1 MAQFDFLA
9 AEFAEIYE
17 HAGHAE
23 SVAIADPRTACI
35 YARFALEVAVK
46 WLYRVEPSLK
56 DPFET
61 TLSAR
66 IHEPTF
72 RKLLGQALNAKAKI
86 IKDFGNGAV
95 HDAKAVP
102 LASAVTSLRELFHI
116 SYWLVHTYGQK
127 AKPAASITF
136 SAEALPRTSS
146 VPTSNL
152 KQLQEIA
159 KRFADT
165 VKARDEAERKLMAVE
180 SDRAKLEAEIAF
192 MRAEVAKAKL
202 ANARVPDG
210 HDYDEATTRDAF
222 IDLLLAETGWTF
234 TKPGHDTEYPVAGLP
249 NNTGEGFVDYVL
261 WGDDGK
267 PLGIVEAKR
276 TKRDARVG
284 QQQAKL
290 YADCLEK
297 QFGQRPIIF
306 YTNGYEHWIWDD
318 QRYPPRSIQ
327 GFLTKDEL
335 ELAIRRRST
344 LKTLAT
350 IEIDRNIVERF
361 YQTRAIRRVA
371 ESFEK
376 DHLRRALLVMATGS
390 GKTRTVIALCD
401 LLMKANW
408 ARRVLFLADRVALVN
423 QSVNAFKKFL
433 PDASPVNLVTEKSAT
448 GRVYIST
455 YPTMMGLID
464 EAKNGKRRFG
474 PGHFDLIVVDE
485 AHRSVYRKYGAIF
498 DYFDSLIV
506 GLTATPKDEIDRDT
520 YRLFDLQRGV
530 PTDAYGLDEA
540 VKDGFLVPPKAVS
553 VPLKFQRECI
563 SYDDLSDDEKELW
576 DTVEWD
582 EDGNVPDR
590 VEAAAVNKWLFNKDT
605 VDKVLEHLM
614 TMGLKVADGDRLGKT
629 IIFAKNHD
637 HAQFIAERF
646 DANYPHLKG
655 SFARVIDF
663 KTEYAQ
669 SLIDDFSQVAK
680 APHIAISVDML
691 DTGIDV
697 PEVVNLVFF
706 KIVRSKTKFWQMI
719 GRGTR
724 LCPNLF
730 RSGLHKEFF
739 QVFDFC
745 QNFEFFNQ
753 NPDLAEG
760 AAGDSLTKRLFA
772 KRVELVG
779 ELDASDAKDGPKPH
793 IGEYAQ
799 SPTPVP
805 HASEPDSLHDHVAQ
819 IRALRE
825 SAVRQLRDEVE
836 GMSFDNFIVR
846 SKRRFVK
853 KYNGDGPWVRLG
865 PNECA
870 ELIEQIAGLPSSISD
885 DDIEA
890 KQFDLLILK
899 TQLAVLRSE
908 RTFDGLRQKIVQIGS
923 LLEELSNVP
932 MVAKELALIHDLQS
946 DEFWRDITIPMLDQ
960 VRRRLRELVKLIEMK
975 RRPIVY
981 TDFEDAIG
989 LGEEVV
995 INGISVGTDMES
1007 FRRKARH
1014 FLKDHENH
1022 IAILKLRR
1030 NEPLTPT
1037 DLAELERMF
1046 LEVGALPVEIEQL
1059 RADGELGLFVRSL
1072 IGMDREAAKIAFAG
1086 FVNDANASAN
1096 QIEFINMIVDHV
1108 TERGSMDA
1116 RLLYESPF
1124 TDVDPMGIEG
1134 VFRQEQAIAIVTIL
1148 EQINRRAAA

>member
-1 MAQFDFLA
+1 MAQFDFLS
-9 AEFAEIYE
+9 AEFAEVYE

-23 SVAIADPRTACI
+23 SLAIADPRTACI
-35 YARFALEVAVK
+35 YARFALEVVVK
-46 WLYRVEPSLK
+46 WLYSVEPSLR

-72 RKLLGQALNAKAKI
+72 RKLLGQALIAKAKI
-86 IKDFGNGAV
+86 IKDLGNGAV

-146 VPTSNL
+146 VSTSNL

-165 VKARDEAERKLMAVE
+165 VKARDDATRKLMAVE
-180 SDRAKLEAEIAF
+180 SDRAKLEAEIAS
-192 MRAEVAKAKL
+192 MRAEYAKAKQ
-202 ANARVPDG
+202 ANAKVPDG

-234 TKPGHDTEYPVAGLP
+234 TKVGHDTEFPVMGMP

-290 YADCLEK
+290 YADCLDK

-344 LKTLAT
+344 LKPLAT
-350 IEIDRNIVERF
+350 IEIDKSIVERF

-390 GKTRTVIALCD
+390 GKTRTVIALSD

-408 ARRVLFLADRVALVN
+408 ARRILFLADRVALVR

-433 PDASPVNLVTEKSAT
+433 PDASPVNLVTEKTAT
-448 GRVYIST
+448 GRVYVST

-474 PGHFDLIVVDE
+474 PGHFDLIVIDE

-506 GLTATPKDEIDRDT
+506 GLTATPKAEIDHDT
-520 YRLFDLQRGV
+520 YGLFDLQRGV
-530 PTDAYGLDEA
+530 PTDAYDLEEA

-553 VPLKFQRECI
+553 VPLKFQREGI
-563 SYDDLSDDEKELW
+563 KYSELSEEDKERW
-576 DTVEWD
+576 DALEWD
-582 EDGNVPDR
+582 EDGNVP
-590 VEAAAVNKWLFNKDT
+590 VEVDAAAVNKWLFNKDT

-614 TMGLKVADGDRLGKT
+614 TEGLKVANGDRLGKT

-655 SFARVIDF
+655 EFARVIDF

-669 SLIDDFSQVAK
+669 SLIDDFSLVAK

-724 LCPNLF
+724 LSPDLF
-730 RSGLHKEFF
+730 GPGKHKEFF
-739 QVFDFC
+739 KVFDFC

-753 NPDLAEG
+753 NPELADG
-760 AAGDSLTKRLFA
+760 ASGESLTARLF
-772 KRVELVG
+772 KTRVELAA
-779 ELDASDAKDGPKPH
+779 ELDRMTGNVASEE
-793 IGEYAQ
+793 GEYAQ
-799 SPTPVP
+799 APTPVLY
-805 HASEPDSLHDHVAQ
+805 AGEQDSERDADVQLRLLRDSV
-819 IRALRE
+819 
-825 SAVRQLRDEVE
+825 VRQLRDEVN
-836 GMSFDNFIVR
+836 GMSLDNFIVR
-846 SKRRFVK
+846 LKRRMVE
-853 KYNGDGPWVRLG
+853 KYSLDRAWSALG
-865 PNECA
+865 PTTQS
-870 ELIEQIAGLPSSISD
+870 ELSDNLAGLPSSVTD

-890 KQFDLLILK
+890 KQFDLLILR

-908 RTFDGLRQKIVQIGS
+908 RAFAGLRQKVVQIAS
-923 LLEELSNVP
+923 LLEELQNVP
-932 MVAKELALIHDLQS
+932 MVAKELALIHELQS
-946 DEFWRDITIPMLDQ
+946 DEFWQDITAPMLDE
-960 VRRRLRELVKLIEMK
+960 VRRKLRALVKLIELS
-975 RRPIVY
+975 RRPIIY
-981 TDFEDAIG
+981 TDFEDEIG
-989 LGEEVV
+989 SGSEILL
-995 INGISVGTDMES
+995 NGFSAGTDMES
-1007 FRRKARH
+1007 FRRKVRH
-1014 FLKDHENH
+1014 YLKDHENH

-1030 NEPLTPT
+1030 NEPLTAT
-1037 DLAELERMF
+1037 DLSELDRMF
-1046 LEVGALPVEIEQL
+1046 LTVGALPTEVENLRSEGQL
-1059 RADGELGLFVRSL
+1059 GVFVRSL
-1072 IGMDREAAKIAFAG
+1072 VGLDREAAKREFAT
-1086 FVNDANASAN
+1086 FLSDSNASSD
-1096 QIEFINMIVDHV
+1096 QIEFINMIVDYL

-1116 RLLYESPF
+1116 RILYESPF
-1124 TDVDPMGIEG
+1124 TDIYPMGIEG
-1134 VFRQEQAIAIVTIL
+1134 VFHKDQAIAIVGIL
-1148 EQINRRAAA
+1148 DGINRLAAA